1 MPFLLAEILNFQG
14 STHLIGV
21 GSLSL
26 VYLVGLV
33 DLSRK
38 RGGLSIRPTDKG
50 FADSPHGQGTCRF
63 IPRTSGSPILPANE
77 EDIDIPEISKR
88 KNDIPAIILFT

>member
-1 MPFLLAEILNFQG
+1 MNAVNIFGIFGGACRFIPQ
-14 STHLIGV
+14 TR
-21 GSLSL
+21 
-26 VYLVGLV
+26 GLV
-33 DLSRK
+33 
-38 RGGLSIRPTDKG
+38 
-50 FADSPHGQGTCRF
+50 DSPHGQGTCRF

>member
-1 MPFLLAEILNFQG
+1 MNAVNIFGIFGGACRFAPR
-14 STHLIGV
+14 TK
-21 GSLSL
+21 
-26 VYLVGLV
+26 GLP
-33 DLSRK
+33 
-38 RGGLSIRPTDKG
+38 IRPTDKG
-50 FADSPHGQGTCRF
+50 LADSPHGQGTCRF